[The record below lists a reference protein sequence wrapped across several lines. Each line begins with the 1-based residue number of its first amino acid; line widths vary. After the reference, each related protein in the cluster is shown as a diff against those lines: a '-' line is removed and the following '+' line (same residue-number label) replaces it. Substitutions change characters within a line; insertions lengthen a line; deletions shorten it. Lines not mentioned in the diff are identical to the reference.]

1 MSSNGI
7 NTIWTEP
14 VLETLR
20 RGWELCLSGSAI
32 AALIYNEH
40 GIGVSRNAVI
50 GKMTRLRLECRRSK
64 PRKTNPKKIA
74 ARQDR
79 SRPHIEARPC
89 VPMPKNNDAVTA
101 TAVHILDLEPHHCR
115 WVMGEPTNG
124 MFCGCDT
131 VAGISYCAAHA
142 QRAYLPPR
150 LAIRSESRELVEA

>member
-79 SRPHIEARPC
+79 SRPRMEIPRPC
-89 VPMPKNNDAVTA
+89 PAPRNDEVTA
-101 TAVHILDLEPHHCR
+101 TSVHILDLEPHHCR
-115 WVMGEPTNG
+115 LVIGEPKDG
-124 MFCGCDT
+124 MFCGREK
-131 VAGISYCAAHA
+131 VPGLSYCADHA
-142 QRAYLPPR
+142 QRVFLPPR
-150 LAIRSESRELVEA
+150 LVIRRESRERVLA